1 MKKQMK
7 KIDVFA
13 VAVGAIIG
21 WGCFVMPG
29 NSFLP
34 AAGPV
39 GTMIGLFFAAIMAFV
54 IAQSYGYLIR
64 KYPVEGGE
72 FEYVRRAF
80 GKKPA
85 FICGWWL
92 MLAYISF
99 IPLNGTAIGLISRYI
114 FPGVFQFVP
123 LWKIAGFQVYLG
135 ELLLTMAIVLL
146 FMGINIKAMNVAF
159 ASQTFLAIVQTALIV
174 LFPIVIILTG
184 KANWDYAMPLLQGS
198 NGESVLSGIGV
209 ILSMAPWAFVGFD
222 VIPQVC
228 EECDFDQSKSKVL
241 MVATIACAW
250 IMYSSTTLVTAI
262 VQQEGYENW
271 GEYLNSNPF
280 WATGSA
286 VEQALG
292 KPGLYILG
300 FAMTCAVLSAING
313 FFIASTRFMSA
324 LAKRKA
330 LPSVFAKRN
339 EKTGAPVACILFVGA
354 IALIAPWFGRSALS
368 WIVDMTS
375 AGTSIVFICT
385 CLAAWK
391 FAKME
396 NNKKQAIW
404 GILGTICGA
413 IFLVLLIVPGTA
425 SSLYKESWICLIVWA
440 ILGVIFY
447 LVKKDE
453 YLSYESEEK

>member
-1 MKKQMK
+1 MKKQMR

-39 GTMIGLFFAAIMAFV
+39 GTMIGLFFAAIMAWI

-72 FEYVRRAF
+72 FEYTRRAF
-80 GKKPA
+80 GKTPA

-92 MLAYISF
+92 VLAYISF

-114 FPGVFQFVP
+114 FPGIFQFVP
-123 LWKIAGFQVYLG
+123 LWEIAGFQVYLG
-135 ELLLTMAIVLL
+135 ELLLTMAIIVL
-146 FMGINIKAMNVAF
+146 FMIVNMKAVKVAF
-159 ASQTFLAIVQTALIV
+159 ASQTFLAITQTVLIV

-184 KANWDYAMPLLQGS
+184 KANWDYAKPLLQGS

-228 EECDFDQSKSKVL
+228 EECDFDQSKSKAL
-241 MVATIACAW
+241 MVGTIACAW
-250 IMYSSTTLVTAI
+250 IMYSCTTLVTAI
-262 VQQEGYENW
+262 VQQDGYANW

-286 VEQALG
+286 VEKALG

-300 FAMTCAVLSAING
+300 FAMICAVLSAING

-330 LPSVFAKRN
+330 LPSVFEKRN
-339 EKTGAPVACILFVGA
+339 SETGAPTACIIFVG
-354 IALIAPWFGRSALS
+354 IISLIAPWFGRGALS

-375 AGTSIVFICT
+375 AGTSVVFVFT

-391 FAKME
+391 FAKAE
-396 NNKKQAIW
+396 NNKKQAVW
-404 GILGTICGA
+404 GILGAICGI
-413 IFLVLLIVPGTA
+413 IFLLLLIVPGTA
-425 SSLYKESWICLIVWA
+425 SSLYLQSWVCLIVWA
-440 ILGVIFY
+440 VLGIIFY
-447 LVKKDE
+447 AVKRKE
-453 YLSYESEEK
+453 YLSYEAEE